1 MFTKPRVSEPQQV
14 ANQPQPV
21 PPRPLSPDAAS
32 VREQLRKI
40 LASPVFANAAR
51 MSRFLQLAIGRTLE
65 GRGGELKEY
74 VIGVEVFD
82 RSASFDPRVD
92 PIVRVEA
99 RRLRAKLKTYY
110 ENLGGQDGVIVALP
124 TGCYAPSF
132 AWRQAPGPAPAAV
145 PMDNSI
151 AVLPFGNLSTEPD
164 SDYFSDG
171 LTEELSHGL
180 TRLEGLRVVAWRSAA
195 QWKDRQQDLREI
207 GRQLNV
213 NSLVVGTVR
222 RSGARLR
229 VIAQLVDAAT
239 GQYLWSETY
248 ERQVE
253 DLFAIQEEISSSIV
267 RSLKLR
273 LAAQPE
279 APAVHG
285 TRNIETYDLYLR
297 GRFHWNKR
305 TAEGMD
311 KAIQLFEQVIR
322 LDPEYAPA
330 HAGLADSLVLRVD
343 YGMGPAPPPEIMPR
357 ARAAALRAIELNPTL
372 AEAHTS
378 LGSITGLYEW
388 HWNEA
393 ERHYRRAIEL
403 NPGYVTGRHWYACD
417 YLVLLGRFDEAF
429 CEMDIA
435 MRLDP
440 LSSAINASVAYLLV
454 IARRYDE
461 ALEKQLE
468 LQELDPFYYNCYT
481 GMGRIYIQKGLYG
494 QAVEMLSKGRAL
506 GGEIPFILGALG
518 QAYAL
523 DGREAEARALIA
535 KLEAMGKER
544 YVSTCSIALIYC
556 GLGEKDRAL
565 DWLETACR
573 RSELRLTSI
582 GVHPAYDTLRDEPR
596 FRALLKK
603 VGLA

>member
-1 MFTKPRVSEPQQV
+1 M
-14 ANQPQPV
+14 ANHPQPF
-21 PPRPLSPDAAS
+21 PPKPLNPDPAS
-32 VREQLRKI
+32 VREQLRRI
-40 LASPVFANAAR
+40 LGSPVFANAAR
-51 MSRFLQLAIGRTLE
+51 MSRFLQLAIERTLE
-65 GRGGELKEY
+65 GRGEQLKEY

-110 ENLGGQDGVIVALP
+110 ESLGGQDDVIVALP

-132 AWRQAPGPAPAAV
+132 TWRQAAGPAPTGAAA
-145 PMDNSI
+145 DNSI
-151 AVLPFGNLSTEPD
+151 AVLPFVNLSTEPD

-180 TRLEGLRVVAWRSAA
+180 TRLAGLRVVAWRSAA

-207 GRQLNV
+207 GRQLDV
-213 NSLVVGTVR
+213 RSLVVGTVR
-222 RSGARLR
+222 RSGVRLR
-229 VIAQLVDAAT
+229 VIAQLVDAGN

-248 ERQVE
+248 DRQVE
-253 DLFAIQEEISSSIV
+253 DLFAIQEEISSSIIK
-267 RSLKLR
+267 SLKLR
-273 LAAQPE
+273 LAAQPA

-285 TRNIETYDLYLR
+285 ARSIEIYDLYLR

-311 KAIQLFEQVIR
+311 KAIQLFEQVIG

-330 HAGLADSLVLRVD
+330 HAGLADAWVLRAD
-343 YGMGPAPPPEIMPR
+343 YGMGPTPPPEIMPR
-357 ARAAALRAIELNPTL
+357 AKAAALRAIELDPTL
-372 AEAHTS
+372 AEAYTS
-378 LGSITGLYEW
+378 IGSITGLHEW
-388 HWNEA
+388 HWKEA
-393 ERHYRRAIEL
+393 EWYYRRAIEL
-403 NPGYVTGRHWYACD
+403 NPGYVTGRHWYGCD
-417 YLVLLGRFDEAF
+417 YLLVLGRLDEAF
-429 CEMDIA
+429 REMEIA

-440 LSSAINASVAYLLV
+440 LAPAINESLAYLFV
-454 IARRYDE
+454 VARRYDE

-468 LQELDPFYYNCYT
+468 LQELDPFYYKCYT
-481 GMGRIYIQKGLYG
+481 GMGRTYIQQGLYG
-494 QAVEMLSKGRAL
+494 QAIEMLTKGRAL
-506 GGEIPFILGALG
+506 AGDIPFILGALG

-544 YVSTCSIALIYC
+544 YVSTCSIALIHC
-556 GLGEKDRAL
+556 GLCEKGRAL
-565 DWLETACR
+565 DRLETACQR
-573 RSELRLTSI
+573 GELPLTSI

-596 FRALLKK
+596 FAALLKK
-603 VGLA
+603 IGLA